1 METLPVP
8 AADIYEPFHSEFGRS
23 FTHIH
28 NPPSLLHTDKNTDIG
43 ILESGGDAELE
54 TQELFLE
61 EDHEEEEEEEEE
73 VEESEY
79 AQERLVLSIESVD
92 YIVSKEGE
100 QGFVVPSSSSSSD
113 SQNGHDDINEYDEA
127 VTTIA
132 LLEPDTDITPTL
144 PIVEVVFEE
153 TLYELFTASS
163 VAFKSSR
170 PASLTRGALLFPNNE
185 SLLEGPLSILFEHLR
200 EDLLV
205 PRFGVDAVHYE
216 MSMVFKGLDD
226 LWLSEHE
233 SSASDYSLAKLVR
246 LFTASSGLQGQEI
259 LLEPFRIELS
269 VQETFLS
276 HMNRLENQNGTKAQS
291 SVSAAE
297 ILGSSA
303 GAPEQTDDA
312 SLDANAFVEVETE
325 AITDTLLN
333 EDDQEDSEEAH
344 ILSVTQE
351 HGISTKEGNDALHT
365 EDDVTTAMPL
375 QSEDYDIVLDT
386 EISNGVYEQ
395 TENKQADENEL
406 MGEDEPYYITEID
419 VDSLACF
426 DDKAYDEDH
435 SNPEDELTSLQIEIA
450 AHGSMSPTA
459 RSPKRSVEE
468 LIDLLD
474 DEFVNELSPDRE
486 LHKKARTEV

>member
-23 FTHIH
+23 FPHIH
-28 NPPSLLHTDKNTDIG
+28 NTHSLLHTDKNTDTG
-43 ILESGGDAELE
+43 SLENVGDSELE
-54 TQELFLE
+54 TQDLFLE
-61 EDHEEEEEEEEE
+61 EDHKEEEVE
-73 VEESEY
+73 VEESEF
-79 AQERLVLSIESVD
+79 AQERLVSSIESVD

-100 QGFVVPSSSSSSD
+100 QGVVVSSSSSSSE
-113 SQNGHDDINEYDEA
+113 SQSDHDDINEYDEA
-127 VTTIA
+127 VSTIA

-153 TLYELFTASS
+153 TLHELFTASS
-163 VAFKSSR
+163 DAFKSSR
-170 PASLTRGALLFPNNE
+170 RAPLARGALLFPNNE
-185 SLLEGPLSILFEHLR
+185 SLLEEPLSVLFEHLR

-205 PRFGVDAVHYE
+205 ARFGADAVHYG

-246 LFTASSGLQGQEI
+246 LFTVSSGLQGEEM

-276 HMNRLENQNGTKAQS
+276 HLNRLENQNRTKVHPS
-291 SVSAAE
+291 LSAAE
-297 ILGSSA
+297 I
-303 GAPEQTDDA
+303 DDA
-312 SLDANAFVEVETE
+312 PFDASAFVEAEVEAE
-325 AITDTLLN
+325 AESETIIDTPLN

-351 HGISTKEGNDALHT
+351 HSISTKEGNNDLHT
-365 EDDVTTAMPL
+365 ESDLTTNIHL
-375 QSEDYDIVLDT
+375 QSQDYDPALDS
-386 EISNGVYEQ
+386 EISNDVYEE
-395 TENKQADENEL
+395 TGNKQADENEL
-406 MGEDEPYYITEID
+406 TGEDEPYYITEID

-426 DDKAYDEDH
+426 DDTAYDEDH
-435 SNPEDELTSLQIEIA
+435 SNPEDELTNLQADIA

-468 LIDLLD
+468 MIDLLD

-486 LHKKARTEV
+486 LHKKAKTEV

>member
-1 METLPVP
+1 MDTG
-8 AADIYEPFHSEFGRS
+8 S
-23 FTHIH
+23 
-28 NPPSLLHTDKNTDIG
+28 
-43 ILESGGDAELE
+43 LESVGDSELE
-54 TQELFLE
+54 TQDLFLE
-61 EDHEEEEEEEEE
+61 EGHKEEEVE
-73 VEESEY
+73 VEESEF
-79 AQERLVLSIESVD
+79 AQERLVSSIESVD

-100 QGFVVPSSSSSSD
+100 QGVVVSSSSSSSG
-113 SQNGHDDINEYDEA
+113 SQSDHDDINEYDEA
-127 VTTIA
+127 VSTIA

-144 PIVEVVFEE
+144 PIIEVVFEE
-153 TLYELFTASS
+153 TLHELFTASS
-163 VAFKSSR
+163 DAFKSSR

-185 SLLEGPLSILFEHLR
+185 SLLEEPLSVLFEHLR

-205 PRFGVDAVHYE
+205 ARFGADAVHYG

-276 HMNRLENQNGTKAQS
+276 HLNRLENQNRTKAHPS
-291 SVSAAE
+291 LSAAE
-297 ILGSSA
+297 I
-303 GAPEQTDDA
+303 DDA
-312 SLDANAFVEVETE
+312 RLDASAFVEAEAESET
-325 AITDTLLN
+325 IIDTPLN

-351 HGISTKEGNDALHT
+351 HSIPTKEGNNDLHT
-365 EDDVTTAMPL
+365 ENDVTTTMPL
-375 QSEDYDIVLDT
+375 QSEDYDPVLDS
-386 EISNGVYEQ
+386 EIGNDVYEQ
-395 TENKQADENEL
+395 TGNKQADENEL
-406 MGEDEPYYITEID
+406 IGEDEPYYITEID

-426 DDKAYDEDH
+426 DDTAYGEDH
-435 SNPEDELTSLQIEIA
+435 SNPEDELTSLQTDIA

-486 LHKKARTEV
+486 LHKKAKTEV